1 MAKKEFVY
9 TVKIDT
15 GDGIQEVEKVAQSID
30 DFEEGIAGLRSE
42 LNKAPLGSKQFKD
55 LNKELK
61 GAEKQFEKAKVK
73 SQSLGDS
80 LSSIGGPIGGVIQ
93 GIKGFGQS
101 LKVLA
106 MNPIGAVITAIVVAV
121 TALYKAFTSTKAGAE
136 QMEQV
141 MAGVSAVLD
150 VLRDRVLKVAGAI
163 VKFFKGDFKG
173 AANDMRGAFKGVGA
187 EIAAEFKAAADA
199 TKQLQQVEDRQRS
212 LNVERA
218 KTNKLISEAKQK
230 INDENLSYAEREA
243 ALEQVRQKE
252 IALAKQEQKLAEDR
266 YAALKALAD
275 LSDSSKEQLNEL
287 AAAEA
292 EVYNR
297 QKETADKQKELAD
310 QAKALRDR
318 RRAEQKAAAEKRKAE
333 LQALADFEQQLNLD
347 LITDDEERARKE
359 LEIQR
364 DADLKT
370 IDQLNTTEENK
381 QKLREQAQQK
391 YLNSVQEI
399 EDEITKTEQEA
410 EAERQAARD
419 AAAQKRLDTARSDI
433 DIMIGLQN
441 VTNEQELE
449 QLKSFLLQKL
459 NLELVNKDLTEAQI
473 LQITENYNKAILAA
487 EQSLAD
493 GEMAIEMQKRQ
504 LMLQGL
510 DVAIQI
516 FGEETKA
523 GKAAAIAKALVNTYL
538 GVTEALRQPSTLPS
552 PFDVIAKIVNTATV
566 LTAGLATVKQI
577 RGVQDPPKPKKPKY
591 REGGIVTGEGSGTS
605 DSITAQLSNGESVIN
620 AQSTAMFAPLLSTIN
635 QAGGGRSFSG
645 DLSRPEPVKTSES
658 PIIKTYVVAG
668 EVSNEAQLDRQVKS
682 RSII

>member
-61 GAEKQFEKAKVK
+61 GAEKQFDKAKVK

-80 LSSIGGPIGGVIQ
+80 LSSIPGPIGGVIQ
-93 GIKGFGQS
+93 GIKGFGQA

-173 AANDMRGAFKGVGA
+173 AADDMRGAFKGVGA

-199 TKQLQQVEDRQRS
+199 TKRLQKVEDQQRS

-243 ALEQVRQKE
+243 ALEEVRQKE

-275 LSDSSKEQLNEL
+275 LSDSSKEQLDEL

-347 LITDDEERARKE
+347 LITDEEERARKE

-370 IDQLNTTEENK
+370 IDQLNTTEEHK
-381 QKLREQAQQK
+381 QELREQAQQK
-391 YLNSVQEI
+391 YLNSVKEI
-399 EDEITKTEQEA
+399 EDEVTKTEEEA

-419 AAAQKRLDTARSDI
+419 AAAQKRLDTAKSDI

-441 VTNEQELE
+441 VTNQQELE

-459 NLELVNKDLTEAQI
+459 NLELANKDLTEAQI
-473 LQITENYNKAILAA
+473 LQITENYNRAILAA
-487 EQSLAD
+487 EQQLAN
-493 GEMAIEMQKRQ
+493 GLATIENGKVTNAMK
-504 LMLQGL
+504 GL
-510 DVAIQI
+510 DAAIAI
-516 FGEETKA
+516 AGEETAA
-523 GKAAAIAKALVNTYL
+523 GKAAASAQALINTYL
-538 GVTEALRQPSTLPS
+538 GASQVLDDETLPS
-552 PFDVIAKIVNTATV
+552 ILKPLLIAGIIAT
-566 LTAGLATVKQI
+566 GLKQVESI
-577 RGVQDPPKPKKPKY
+577 NSVPPPKLAQ
-591 REGGIVTGEGSGTS
+591 GGMVSGSGSGTS
-605 DSITAQLSNGESVIN
+605 DSVPAMLSNGESVIN
-620 AQSTAMFAPLLSTIN
+620 AQSTAMFTPLLSAIN
-635 QAGGGRSFSG
+635 QAGGGVAFQG
-645 DLSRPEPVKTSES
+645 DLTPSQVTTASKTPVV
-658 PIIKTYVVAG
+658 KTYVVAN
-668 EVSNEAQLDRQVKS
+668 EVSNEVELDRQVKS